1 MFCKNCGSPVDDGAK
16 FCKNCGGKIA
26 EAEDVKAEEPVTE
39 EVKVEPAA
47 ITVSEPVSSN
57 PVKAK
62 LEEILSGQIF
72 LILAVLL
79 SVSAVFSLA
88 VGSFN
93 VITVLFVIFTWL
105 AFAAA
110 KKNDLQPSHIR
121 NVSGTFFAV
130 EILLWVAVGLFG
142 VLAITVLALGSSFG
156 ARFASILNQYSG
168 THLNIPSFAYGG
180 AAVSVIIFVA
190 LLVVIAVIIVMNL
203 GYITIHKFFRSLY
216 QSLDSGVASL
226 EKAKAASGW
235 CLALGIISGIGAL
248 GSLGGT
254 ASSFMSF
261 IASGSFAAVWILLY
275 VMIKKYAA
283 AEDK

>member
-1 MFCKNCGSPVDDGAK
+1 MFCKNCGSPVDNGAK
-16 FCKNCGGKIA
+16 FCKNCGGKIT
-26 EAEDVKAEEPVTE
+26 EAEEIKAETPVTE
-39 EVKVEPAA
+39 EVNAEPSA

-57 PVKAK
+57 SVKAK
-62 LEEILSGQIF
+62 LEEIFSGQIF
-72 LILAVLL
+72 LAFAVLL

-110 KKNDLQPSHIR
+110 KKNDLQSSHIR

-130 EILLWVAVGLFG
+130 EILLWVAVGCFG
-142 VLAITVLALGSSFG
+142 VLSITVLALGSSFG
-156 ARFASILNQYSG
+156 AKFASILNQYSG

-203 GYITIHKFFRSLY
+203 GFITIHKFFRSLY
-216 QSLDSGVASL
+216 QSLDSGAAAA
-226 EKAKAASGW
+226 EKAKGASGW
-235 CLALGIISGIGAL
+235 CLAFGIISGIGAL

-254 ASSFMSF
+254 ASAFMAF
-261 IASGSFAAVWILLY
+261 TASGSVAAAWILLY

-283 AEDK
+283 AGDK